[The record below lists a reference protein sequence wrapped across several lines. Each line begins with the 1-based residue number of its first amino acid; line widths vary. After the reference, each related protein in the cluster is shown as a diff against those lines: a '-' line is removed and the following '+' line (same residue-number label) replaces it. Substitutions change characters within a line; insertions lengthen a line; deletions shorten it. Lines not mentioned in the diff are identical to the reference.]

1 MRLFTRLLRLLLP
14 FLALTS
20 LPRRAQNPSTLI
32 QISEQGRL
40 QYMPKAIP
48 CPISAPWATAMARDG
63 HCHGADNHD
72 Y

>member
-40 QYMPKAIP
+40 QYMPNAQSNTMP
-48 CPISAPWATAMARDG
+48 DFCAMGYRNGARWPLPR
-63 HCHGADNHD
+63 CR
-72 Y
+72 